1 MILRSPSTFC
11 RLEVKLEISA
21 KLAEAGSR
29 HSVTFIPVND
39 KVSGSAIFYL
49 CMKMK
54 MLKLN
59 NNQKGEC
66 GCGRFFECWS
76 SSIHKRVLRFSLGI
90 MRFIGMNNM

>member
-21 KLAEAGSR
+21 RLAEAGSR

-49 CMKMK
+49 CMIMK

-59 NNQKGEC
+59 NHKGGG
-66 GCGRFFECWS
+66 GCGRFFN
-76 SSIHKRVLRFSLGI
+76 VGAAA
-90 MRFIGMNNM
+90 FIREFQGSP